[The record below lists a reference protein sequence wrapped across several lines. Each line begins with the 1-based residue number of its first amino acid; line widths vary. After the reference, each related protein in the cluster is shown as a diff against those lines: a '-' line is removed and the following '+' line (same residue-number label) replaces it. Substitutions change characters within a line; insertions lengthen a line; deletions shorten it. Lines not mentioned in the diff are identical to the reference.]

1 MSHANPPAGRDH
13 VTAPPVLETNRT
25 QPGGP
30 LNGPADADRWQP
42 DDRPTDHADER
53 PSDHGGERT
62 DDPAGVQRDDHVGDH
77 AGGRQPASSLD
88 GTNDERGLGTVGSIN
103 DHVADMS
110 VDVLIVGAGPAG
122 ATAAA
127 VLARAGR
134 RVLLADKAA
143 FPRDKCCGD
152 GLTTLALRELD
163 ALGFDP
169 ASVPSWQTVDAAW
182 LRSPSGR
189 EVRLPLP
196 SGPDGMFA
204 ATTPRRE
211 LDAALTAMA
220 VRAGADLHEGWSVID
235 IAQRGDHVD
244 TTFRVTASD
253 QGIGVQMVVR
263 SRYVIAADGMW
274 SPTRKLLGLSEPGYL
289 GEWHAFRQ
297 YARHVSG
304 PARERLY
311 VWFEPDL
318 LPGYMWSFPLP
329 DGRVNIGFG
338 IQRDGERRVQDMKG
352 LWADLL
358 KRPHVVEALGPDV
371 ELEDRHTAWPIPA
384 GIDRATLTSDRTLFV
399 GDAARATDTMTGEG
413 IGQALL
419 TGRLAAEALLVAGAL
434 EPHAAR
440 AHYEHSVRHHL
451 LADHKMS
458 ATLARALRSERGARG
473 AIRLVGINDWTRRNF
488 ARWMFEDEPR
498 AVLFT
503 PSRWH
508 RRLLR
513 NSGAFRPPT

>member
-1 MSHANPPAGRDH
+1 MSHANPPTELYHAAAFADPDLR
-13 VTAPPVLETNRT
+13 APDLRAPDLRA
-25 QPGGP
+25 PDLRAP
-30 LNGPADADRWQP
+30 DLRAPDLLAD
-42 DDRPTDHADER
+42 
-53 PSDHGGERT
+53 
-62 DDPAGVQRDDHVGDH
+62 VV
-77 AGGRQPASSLD
+77 
-88 GTNDERGLGTVGSIN
+88 
-103 DHVADMS
+103 
-110 VDVLIVGAGPAG
+110 IVGAGPAG
-122 ATAAA
+122 TTAAML
-127 VLARAGR
+127 LAKSGR
-134 RVLLADKAA
+134 QVLLADKAS

-169 ASVPSWQTVDAAW
+169 ASVPNWQTVDAAW

-189 EVRLPLP
+189 EVRVPLP
-196 SGPDGMFA
+196 SGADGIFA
-204 ATTPRRE
+204 ATAPRRE
-211 LDAALTAMA
+211 LDVALTVMA
-220 VRAGADLHEGWSVID
+220 VRDGAHLHQGWALTGIG
-235 IAQRGDHVD
+235 QHGDHVD
-244 TTFRVTASD
+244 STFQVTTAAGDDVSL
-253 QGIGVQMVVR
+253 VVR

-297 YARHVSG
+297 YARNVSG

-338 IQRDGERRVQDMKG
+338 IQRGGERRVRDMKD

-358 KRPHVVEALGPDV
+358 QRPHVVAALGPDV

-384 GIDRATLTSDRTLFV
+384 GIDRATLTADRTLFV

-419 TGRLAAEALLVAGAL
+419 TGRLAAEALLAAGAL
-434 EPHAAR
+434 EPHVAR
-440 AHYEHSVRHHL
+440 AHYEHAVRHHL

-458 ATLARALRSERGARG
+458 ATLARALTSELGARG
-473 AIRLVGINDWTRRNF
+473 AIRLVGTSDWTRRNF

-498 AVLFT
+498 AVLLT

-508 RRLLR
+508 RGLLR
-513 NSGAFRPPT
+513 NKGAFRAHAQRRLDTATHVRHS